1 VQKAIVP
8 NHEPSVDFFISTDS
22 GKHSI
27 LPLRGRDIIN
37 VPAINI
43 DEAIALHGATA
54 IKMDVEGA
62 EYDLIKAVTD
72 WSNIR
77 VIILEYHFMYKPL
90 KDNRVGKFQ
99 EVMKI
104 FEDNFDVVRKIEAV
118 EYGKNFITHV
128 VAIKN
133 K

>member
-1 VQKAIVP
+1 
-8 NHEPSVDFFISTDS
+8 
-22 GKHSI
+22 
-27 LPLRGRDIIN
+27 
-37 VPAINI
+37 
-43 DEAIALHGATA
+43 
-54 IKMDVEGA
+54 MDVEGA

-77 VIILEYHFMYKPL
+77 VMILEYHFMYKPL